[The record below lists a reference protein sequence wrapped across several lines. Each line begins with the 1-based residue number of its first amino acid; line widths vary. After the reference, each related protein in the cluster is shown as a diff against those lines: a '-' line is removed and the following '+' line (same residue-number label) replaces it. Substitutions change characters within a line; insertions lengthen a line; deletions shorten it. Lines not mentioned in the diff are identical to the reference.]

1 MVDNTVYIGNQK
13 VNFNSEPVKGEYIE
27 IDGETF
33 YKISNYDKMDPFF
46 MSIVSNSDHWMF
58 ISSNGG
64 LTAGRK
70 NPDSALFPY
79 YTDDVIHDSN
89 EITGSKTIL
98 KVKVDDRVNIWEPLS
113 SNYQNVYK
121 IERNIYK
128 NIHCNKILF
137 EEVNHDL
144 GLSFSYYWL
153 NSEKYGFVKRSKIV
167 NNNNDEVAIELIDGI
182 QNILPYGMYQQFQ
195 AELSTLADG
204 YKKNEL
210 IADLG
215 IGVFSLSSILSD
227 KAEPSESLKAT
238 TVWSKGIAVNK
249 HLLSSRQVSMFR
261 SCRPVEDE
269 SDIKGGRGSYFLQS
283 TVSLSP
289 QSSKEWIIVS
299 EINQDSSDL
308 KKLIHFL
315 KMDKE
320 IYKSVLDDVDEGT
333 EKLIK
338 IVAESD
344 GLQLTN
350 DKLGSSR
357 HFANVL
363 FNIMRGGIFDDSYS
377 VDKNDFILFLNATN
391 KNVLK
396 RHKEFLD
403 KLDNK
408 IAHSTLVAKIKE
420 LADSE
425 FIKLSL
431 EYLPITFARR
441 HGDPSRPWNRFSID
455 IKNEENEKV
464 LNYQGNW
471 RDIFQNWE
479 ALALSFPGYLESMIT
494 KFLNASTADG
504 YNPYRVT
511 RDGIDWEIFEPEKAW
526 SNIGYWG
533 DHQIIYL
540 LKLLELSS
548 KHDSSKLASM
558 ISDDIFTYANV
569 PYRIKDYQDLLRD
582 PHNTIDFDFE
592 LHNKINER
600 EKEIGTD
607 AKFLANESGELVFV
621 NLSEK
626 LLVTLLSKL
635 TNFIP
640 GAGIWMNTQRPE
652 WNDANNALVGYGV
665 SMVTLYYIR
674 RYVAY
679 LIDLF
684 ENMDLEKIVLSEEV
698 NILFEE
704 ISKVFSENEQN
715 LRAKISDEVRK
726 SMLDELGT
734 AGSKFRE
741 VIYNSD
747 FSSKKKDKKISDVVN
762 FLKTTQK
769 FFDNTIESNRRSDG
783 LYHSYNLMSV
793 VNDNEIKITNLY
805 EMLEGQVAVL
815 SSGYLETS
823 ESINLLEALRS
834 SALYRENQNS
844 YILYPERVLPQFIQK
859 NNISDDDFNSSNLL
873 QKLVEI
879 GNRDIV
885 IRDVNGEVHFNGEI
899 RNAAILKSR
908 LKEMGLNDVSELVAK
923 EEDQILNIYESVFNH
938 KEFTGR
944 SGTFYKYEGLGSIY
958 WHMVSKL
965 QLVVQETFYNEQ
977 KKNNNISDLAK
988 LKEYYYNIKEGIG
1001 LKKSPEDYGAFPTD
1015 PYSHTPSFS
1024 GVQQPGMTGQVKEDI
1039 ISRFGELGVIVDSGK
1054 IVINPKL
1061 LKNDEFLSEEKNFVY
1076 YDVSGKKK
1084 ELKLS
1089 PNSLAFTYCQVP
1101 FVYLQ
1106 GDENKII
1113 VHKKNDEQIELN
1125 NLMLDEALSKSVFN
1139 RKGNIEKVIVSLN
1152 CV

>member
-1 MVDNTVYIGNQK
+1 
-13 VNFNSEPVKGEYIE
+13 
-27 IDGETF
+27 
-33 YKISNYDKMDPFF
+33 MDPFF

-64 LTAGRK
+64 LTAGRI
-70 NPDSALFPY
+70 NPDNALFPY
-79 YTDDVIHDSN
+79 YNDDVIHDSN

-98 KVKVDDRVNIWEPLS
+98 KVKVEETIYIWEPLS
-113 SNYQNVYK
+113 NNYQNIYNVD
-121 IERNIYK
+121 RNIYK
-128 NIHCNKILF
+128 NIPGNKIIF

-144 GLSFSYYWL
+144 GITYSYSWS
-153 NSEKYGFVKRSKIV
+153 NSEKYGFVKQSKVV
-167 NNNNDEVAIELIDGI
+167 NNKNNEVAIEFIDGI
-182 QNILPYGMYQQFQ
+182 QNILPSGMYQQFQ
-195 AELSTLADG
+195 LELSTLADG
-204 YKKNEL
+204 YKKNE
-210 IADLG
+210 IIDGLG
-215 IGVFSLSSILSD
+215 IGVFTLSSILSD

-238 TVWSKGIAVNK
+238 TVWSKGIATNK
-249 HLLSSRQVSMFR
+249 YLLSSRQVNSFR
-261 SCRPVEDE
+261 SCRPIENE
-269 SDIKGGRGSYFLQS
+269 SDIKGGRGAYFLQS

-289 QSSKEWIIVS
+289 QGSKEWIIVS

-308 KKLIHFL
+308 KKLMQFL

-320 IYKSVLDDVDEGT
+320 IFKSVLDDVDEGT

-350 DKLGSSR
+350 DRLGTSR
-357 HFANVL
+357 HFSNVL
-363 FNIMRGGIFDDSYS
+363 FNLMRGGIFDDSYS
-377 VDKNDFILFLNATN
+377 IDKNDFILFLNATN

-396 RHKEFLD
+396 RNNEFLD
-403 KLDNK
+403 NLDNK
-408 IAHSTLVAKIKE
+408 IVHSTLITKIKE
-420 LADSE
+420 LDDSE

-431 EYLPITFARR
+431 EYLPITFGRR

-464 LNYQGNW
+464 LNYEGNW

-479 ALALSFPGYLESMIT
+479 ALALSFPGYIESMIT

-511 RDGIDWEIFEPEKAW
+511 RNGIDWEIFEHEKAW

-548 KHDSSKLASM
+548 KHDYSKLSSM

-592 LHNKINER
+592 LHHKIIGR
-600 EKEIGTD
+600 ESEIGTD
-607 AKFLANESGELVFV
+607 ARFLTNDNNELVNV

-640 GAGIWMNTQRPE
+640 GGGIWMNTQRPE

-674 RYVAY
+674 RYIAY

-684 ENMDLEKIVLSEEV
+684 SNIDLEKIVLSEEV
-698 NILFEE
+698 VILLED
-704 ISKVFSENEQN
+704 ISEVLTENVQILN
-715 LRAKISDEVRK
+715 DGISDEARK
-726 SMLDELGT
+726 SILDGLGM
-734 AGSKFRE
+734 AGTKFRE
-741 VIYNSD
+741 AIYNSG
-747 FSSKKKDKKISDVVN
+747 FSSKKNDKKVIDVVD
-762 FLKTTQK
+762 FLNITQK
-769 FFDNTIESNRRSDG
+769 FLDNTIESNKRNDG

-793 VNDNEIKITNLY
+793 VKDNEIKITNLY

-815 SSGYLETS
+815 SSGYLDTS
-823 ESINLLEALRS
+823 ESITLLESLRNS
-834 SALYRENQNS
+834 PLYREDQNS

-873 QKLVEI
+873 QKLVEM

-899 RNAAILKSR
+899 RNGAILKSR
-908 LKEMGLNDVSELVAK
+908 LKEMELNGVSELVAK

-965 QLVVQETFYNEQ
+965 QLAVQETFDAEQ
-977 KKNNNISDLAK
+977 KGNNNISDLEK
-988 LKEYYYNIKEGIG
+988 LKNFYYEIKDGIG
-1001 LKKSPEDYGAFPTD
+1001 LKKSPGDYGAFPTD

-1039 ISRFGELGVIVDSGK
+1039 ISRFGELGVFVDNSK

-1061 LKNDEFLSEEKNFVY
+1061 LMNDEFLSEEKNFVY
-1076 YDVSGKKK
+1076 YDVSGKKN
-1084 ELKLS
+1084 ELILS
-1089 PNSLAFTYCQVP
+1089 PNTLAFTYCQVP
-1101 FVYLQ
+1101 FVYLKS
-1106 GDENKII
+1106 DENKII
-1113 VHKKNDEQIELN
+1113 VYKKNDEQIELN
-1125 NLMLDEALSKSVFN
+1125 NLELDEGLSKSIFN
-1139 RKGNIEKVIVSLN
+1139 REGDIEKISVSLN
-1152 CV
+1152 CM